1 MADDKDKPQPS
12 WWNPTSWF
20 PVIRRNQPASDLP
33 PPALPPL
40 QQSVWVPDQVWEP
53 PMRRNNALYE
63 SQPPFVPAPPEPP
76 PPPAVSNAPL
86 SGASMGM
93 VTGRAELTL
102 TEAPGVTTPTDAQ
115 AEAIEARFQEA
126 LRRAAD
132 LTSFIDQLRKASTGR
147 EIGPGHNQGPPLPI
161 EEVDNEVEHLI
172 ALLRDRGPK
181 TKGTVDLK
189 PLIEQT
195 EKTKSLS
202 ERIWSWSKTVGLALA
217 MMGANEVAKDLT
229 KPLWEEL
236 AQKISDFCLAIM
248 DYVSLLL
255 M

>member
-1 MADDKDKPQPS
+1 MANNDDKDNPQP
-12 WWNPTSWF
+12 P
-20 PVIRRNQPASDLP
+20 R
-33 PPALPPL
+33 PL
-40 QQSVWVPDQVWEP
+40 GMPQQQKFWVPDQLWDMP
-53 PMRRNNALYE
+53 RQQRNNALLD
-63 SQPPFVPAPPEPP
+63 SQPSFAPPPMEPP
-76 PPPAVSNAPL
+76 PPPANARE
-86 SGASMGM
+86 G
-93 VTGRAELTL
+93 
-102 TEAPGVTTPTDAQ
+102 D
-115 AEAIEARFQEA
+115 IEARFEEA
-126 LRRAAD
+126 VRRAAD
-132 LTSFIDQLRKASTGR
+132 LTSFINQLREASRSR

-161 EEVDNEVEHLI
+161 EEVNNEVEHLI

-202 ERIWSWSKTVGLALA
+202 ERIWSLSKTAALAVA

-236 AQKISDFCLAIM
+236 AQKISDLCQAVM
-248 DYVSLLL
+248 AYVSLLL